1 MKTVNEAIEV
11 EVVEEVEVKESLVKA
26 YAKSFGKGVLLGSAA
41 FLGTVVV
48 TGVMSAL
55 FGKDEED
62 EAIEND
68 YHPDAITAEFE
79 STTVEEV
86 E

>member
-1 MKTVNEAIEV
+1 MKTVNEAIEA
-11 EVVEEVEVKESLVKA
+11 EVVEEVEMKESLVKT
-26 YAKSFGKGVLLGSAA
+26 YAKSFGKGMLIGTAA

-48 TGVMSAL
+48 TVAISAL
-55 FGKDEED
+55 IGKDEED
-62 EAIEND
+62 EAIDYN

-79 STTVEEV
+79 PATVEEV

>member
-1 MKTVNEAIEV
+1 MKTVNDAIEA
-11 EVVEEVEVKESLVKA
+11 EVVEEVEVNESLVKT
-26 YAKSFGKGVLLGSAA
+26 YAKSFGKGMLIGTAA
-41 FLGTVVV
+41 FLVTVA
-48 TGVMSAL
+48 MSAL
-55 FGKDEED
+55 FGKGEED

>member
-1 MKTVNEAIEV
+1 MKTVNDAIEA
-11 EVVEEVEVKESLVKA
+11 EVVEEVEVNESLVKT
-26 YAKSFGKGVLLGSAA
+26 YAKSFGKGMLIGTAA

-48 TGVMSAL
+48 TVAMSAL

-79 STTVEEV
+79 SATVE
-86 E
+86 

>member
-1 MKTVNEAIEV
+1 MKKVNEANEV
-11 EVVEEVEVKESLVKA
+11 ELVEEVEAKESLVKT
-26 YAKSFGKGVLLGSAA
+26 YAKSFGKGVLIGAA
-41 FLGTVVV
+41 AYVGTLAVAVAL
-48 TGVMSAL
+48 SAL
-55 FGKDEED
+55 FGKGEED
-62 EAIEND
+62 EIDVQD

>member
-11 EVVEEVEVKESLVKA
+11 EVVEEVEVKESLVKT
-26 YAKSFGKGVLLGSAA
+26 YAKSFGKGMLIGAA
-41 FLGTVVV
+41 VVV
-48 TGVMSAL
+48 VAVAVSAL

-79 STTVEEV
+79 SATVEEV

>member
-1 MKTVNEAIEV
+1 MKTVNEAIEA
-11 EVVEEVEVKESLVKA
+11 EVVEEVEVKESLVKT
-26 YAKSFGKGVLLGSAA
+26 YAKSFGKGMLIGAA
-41 FLGTVVV
+41 VVV
-48 TGVMSAL
+48 VAVAVSAL

-79 STTVEEV
+79 SATVEEV